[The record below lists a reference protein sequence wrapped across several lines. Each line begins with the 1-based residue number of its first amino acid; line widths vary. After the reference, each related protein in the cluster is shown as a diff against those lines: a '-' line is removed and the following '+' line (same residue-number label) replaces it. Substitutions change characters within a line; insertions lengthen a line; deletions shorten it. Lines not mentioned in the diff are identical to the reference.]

1 MRRQKRDKSYRAYTR
16 GYQIG
21 VSGKSKEL
29 CPYGDLQSKQSWLS
43 GWRQGREDQWD
54 GLTGTAGVSRQLIS

>member
-1 MRRQKRDKSYRAYTR
+1 MRRQKRDKNSRAYVR
-16 GYQIG
+16 GYHIG

-29 CPYGDLQSKQSWLS
+29 CPYTDLQARQSWLG

-54 GLTGTAGVSRQLIS
+54 GFTGTAGVSRLVTS